1 MGKPVWPLFLCG
13 LNDIKERDSK
23 VLPDVTNSAADV
35 ITMLIKILQV
45 ITT

>member
-1 MGKPVWPLFLCG
+1 MGKPVGTLFLRG

-35 ITMLIKILQV
+35 ITILIKILQV
-45 ITT
+45 ITS